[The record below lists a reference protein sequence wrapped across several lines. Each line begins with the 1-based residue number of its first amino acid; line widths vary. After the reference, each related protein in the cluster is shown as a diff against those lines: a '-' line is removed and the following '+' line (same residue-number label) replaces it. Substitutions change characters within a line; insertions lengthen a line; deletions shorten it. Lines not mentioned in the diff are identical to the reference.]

1 MLPLSLIWATIPPKI
16 VTLANTGSDVATI
29 ANAIPPSITATPP
42 LTDEKSATAA
52 KVNGNAEG
60 ATIVAVATETN
71 AYYETDNSMIVTS
84 SSDANEIVKN
94 TANDKIQNKIDETV
108 TAEKFETEIAE
119 TVATEKLETEI
130 AKVVTPETLEK
141 QNAESLSVQNANKER
156 IIKGL

>member
-1 MLPLSLIWATIPPKI
+1 
-16 VTLANTGSDVATI
+16 
-29 ANAIPPSITATPP
+29 
-42 LTDEKSATAA
+42 
-52 KVNGNAEG
+52 
-60 ATIVAVATETN
+60 
-71 AYYETDNSMIVTS
+71 MIVTS

-94 TANDKIQNKIDETV
+94 AANDKIQNKIDETV

-156 IIKGL
+156 IIKGLILLQPLSKQTTKRRPFNGTPQFLFQYPMSSSISTTSMSMWFILRQ